1 MTTLIDAFRNFA
13 NAPKTTEIRFNKML
27 IFRFGKL
34 NRLRI
39 VTSQAMICIEN
50 TKFQVFEMR
59 LSKFYTTHAIRLL
72 RILATGLRH
81 SLTKPYRSHG
91 N

>member
-1 MTTLIDAFRNFA
+1 M
-13 NAPKTTEIRFNKML
+13 
-27 IFRFGKL
+27 IF
-34 NRLRI
+34 
-39 VTSQAMICIEN
+39 IEN
-50 TKFQVFEMR
+50 TKFQVSVMR

-72 RILATGLRH
+72 CILATGLRH